1 MPPLQRVHRVRPEAA
16 RRRPGFRHHRPAQDE
31 RSRHVRSAS
40 ESWWQQFTG
49 RSIVGEHAG
58 ARLARVP
65 SSIVSFDAFRLAFP
79 DGQVLGRNTGHSRPY
94 GRNPYYGYDRIDQHP
109 FLLGQPADGRLPPM
123 ERVLSVTLGGQSRIY
138 PFRELSAQPVVN
150 DRLNGTGFVVF
161 AVGRLLSVLDDES
174 IRESKALVEATA
186 WKNTTSSYPEE
197 LTFSLVGSE
206 IRDDQ
211 TDSVWNVL
219 GEAVD
224 GRLRGSR
231 LEPLDSGVHFAF
243 AWLAFNPETDIH
255 SSGESD

>member
-1 MPPLQRVHRVRPEAA
+1 
-16 RRRPGFRHHRPAQDE
+16 
-31 RSRHVRSAS
+31 
-40 ESWWQQFTG
+40 
-49 RSIVGEHAG
+49 
-58 ARLARVP
+58 
-65 SSIVSFDAFRLAFP
+65 
-79 DGQVLGRNTGHSRPY
+79 
-94 GRNPYYGYDRIDQHP
+94 
-109 FLLGQPADGRLPPM
+109 M